1 MKDRVLKVFDNT
13 QKFSSSAVHALDKV
27 VTKTSGGV
35 EYYIKPVRESVLKRF
50 PIAFS
55 LLTTLGASVTF
66 LGLEKLVSEISFLNN
81 NPLLML
87 LFGITVLAITGTLY
101 KKLS

>member
-1 MKDRVLKVFDNT
+1 MRDQVIKVFDNT
-13 QKFSSSAVHALDKV
+13 QKFSGTAVDALDKV
-27 VTKTSGGV
+27 VSKTSGGV
-35 EYYIKPVRESVLKRF
+35 EYYIKPMRESVLKRF

-55 LLTTLGASVTF
+55 LLTTVGASTTF

-87 LFGITVLAITGTLY
+87 LFGISVLAVTGTLY